1 MLLFQENLIT
11 NNNKRAVSSILR
23 LSKETPFTILYQYI
37 EFLKNQ
43 DKSGKVTIM

>member
-11 NNNKRAVSSILR
+11 KNNKWAVSSILR

-37 EFLKNQ
+37 EFLKTKISQ
-43 DKSGKVTIM
+43 GK